1 MSKRVLGKGID
12 ALFQSLSEEKKEE
25 ELSFDSGYEMMDIS
39 RLFPNPNQPRKEFRK
54 EALEE
59 LAASIRAKGV
69 LQPLLVEPRGDGTY
83 CIVAGERRYRAALL
97 ADLKQVPTIVRSFSE
112 QEKLEIA
119 LIENLQRE
127 DLTPIEEAKA
137 YKSLME
143 TAGLSQEDLSSRIGK
158 NRSTIANS
166 LRLLKLPEDMQEAV
180 NKGELTAG
188 HARAILS
195 VLNPSDMRI
204 LFHRI
209 LTKGLSVREAE
220 AMASNLNKGARGS
233 ASSEEDRFP
242 KQRPIELQEME
253 QRLLNVLGTKVQI
266 RGNGKR
272 GTIEISYFS
281 TEDLER
287 LIEILVR

>member
-39 RLFPNPNQPRKEFRK
+39 RLFPNPNQPRKEFRT

-180 NKGELTAG
+180 NKGELTPG

-209 LTKGLSVREAE
+209 LSKGLSVREAE

-233 ASSEEDRFP
+233 ASSEEERFP

>member
-39 RLFPNPNQPRKEFRK
+39 RLFPNPNQPRKEFRT

-143 TAGLSQEDLSSRIGK
+143 TAGLSQEELSSRIGK

-180 NKGELTAG
+180 NKGELTPG

-204 LFHRI
+204 LFQRI
-209 LTKGLSVREAE
+209 VSKGLSVREAE

-233 ASSEEDRFP
+233 VSSEEDRFP